1 MTPLAILEA
10 TGACPRSEDP
20 GNGAIPPGA
29 YRAAIIRTEETA
41 MPRRPRVRPAP
52 PRAARLAKGR
62 KTRRPLPERMAE
74 RMVECHRLYGR
85 CLERDL
91 HRAGFSPAELA
102 QHGAEAAAIAAS
114 RAPELEVPA

>member
-10 TGACPRSEDP
+10 TYD
-20 GNGAIPPGA
+20 GAIPAEA
-29 YRAAIIRTEETA
+29 YRAALDRRESPIA
-41 MPRRPRVRPAP
+41 KRPRVRPAL
-52 PRAARLAKGR
+52 PRD
-62 KTRRPLPERMAE
+62 TRPLPERMAE

-102 QHGAEAAAIAAS
+102 AYGAEAVAIAAS
-114 RAPELEVPA
+114 RAPDLEVPA